1 MKKSFKRITI
11 KVGSNVLTKSDGNLD
26 TERIASLV
34 RQIAELDKHGYEII
48 LVSSGAVAS
57 GRSILQPK
65 KKMDVVDERQL
76 FSAIGQARLMNI
88 YLDFF
93 EKHGITVG
101 QILTT
106 KENFSN
112 RRGYLNQRNC
122 IRIMLKNG
130 VIPIVNENDAVS
142 VTELMFTDNDELSG
156 MVASMMNSDAL
167 VILSNVDGIFNGDPQ
182 NPESELIRN
191 VKKGQ
196 KISEFIQSTKSSFG
210 RGGMLTK
217 EKIARKMTEEGI
229 DVFIAN
235 GKRENILLDI
245 IQQKTAT
252 PFTHFE
258 AVEEEVSSVK
268 KWIAHS
274 DDFVKGEVVINKNA
288 EKALFGNKA
297 VSLLPVGIVSVSGN
311 FEKHDLI
318 RILNEK
324 KENIGIGKASFNSE
338 KAKEIL
344 GKKNQKPLI
353 HYDYLF
359 LE

>member
-1 MKKSFKRITI
+1 MNKKFKRITV
-11 KVGSNVLTKSDGNLD
+11 KVGSNVLTKTDGNLD
-26 TERIASLV
+26 IQRISALV
-34 RQIAELDKHGYEII
+34 GQISELHKKGLEII

-57 GRSILQPK
+57 GRSLLKPR

-76 FSAIGQARLMNI
+76 FSAIGQARLMNF

-93 EKHGITVG
+93 EKQNITVG

-122 IRIMLKNG
+122 IKVMLENG

-156 MVASMMNSDAL
+156 MVASMMDCNVL
-167 VILSNVDGIFNGDPQ
+167 IILSNVDGVFNGNPQ
-182 NPESELIRN
+182 NSESKLIKT
-191 VKKGQ
+191 VKKDE
-196 KISEFIQSTKSSFG
+196 KITDFIQNTKSSFG

-235 GKRENILLDI
+235 GKKENILVDLI
-245 IQQKTAT
+245 TQNKTAL
-252 PFTHFE
+252 FTHFQSV
-258 AVEEEVSSVK
+258 AEEISSVK

-274 DDFVKGEVVINKNA
+274 DGFAKGEIIINGNA
-288 EKALFGNKA
+288 EKALLGTKA
-297 VSLLPVGIVSVSGN
+297 VSLLPVGITDVRGN
-311 FEKHDLI
+311 FEKDDI
-318 RILNEK
+318 VRIINEAGK
-324 KENIGIGKASFNSE
+324 NLGIGKASYSSE
-338 KAKEIL
+338 RAKETI
-344 GKKNQKPLI
+344 GKKNQKPLV